1 MPDQAQRLRE
11 IVTKKTGESASKKV
25 DLSARRKRKDC
36 VNSPHARVITVT
48 SGKGGVGKSNVA
60 VNLGIAL
67 VREGKRVAVIDMD
80 LGLAN
85 VNVIANVDP
94 SHNLFD
100 VFRGSHD
107 LADIVEKGP
116 ENLLV
121 VAGAT
126 GKDELANLDGEECR
140 QFLDQLA
147 QLDQLVD
154 IIIMDTAA
162 GISRSVLKFVRS
174 ADETL
179 LVTTPEPTA
188 ITAAYALIKA
198 SIRHGPKPYF
208 KLIVNRASSLMEARR
223 VGEKIQRVGQEFL
236 NTRLDLLGYVLEDQ
250 AVPRAVRRRSP
261 FMVDSP
267 EAMVSQCISHLS
279 RRLINPK
286 KQREPEGIRNFFE
299 KMMDWIGGE

>member
-11 IVTKKTGESASKKV
+11 IVTGSKRKTGRADVDLTARRRKKKTRSA
-25 DLSARRKRKDC
+25 D
-36 VNSPHARVITVT
+36 HARVITVT

-67 VREGKRVAVIDMD
+67 AREDQRVAVVDMD

-94 SHNLFD
+94 SDNLFD
-100 VFRGSHD
+100 VFQGRRD
-107 LADIVEKGP
+107 LADIVEVGP
-116 ENLLV
+116 EGLLV

-126 GKDELANLDGEECR
+126 GKDELANLDGEDCR
-140 QFLDQLA
+140 QFLNQLS

-188 ITAAYALIKA
+188 ITDAYGLMKA
-198 SIRHGPKPYF
+198 SIRRDPKPYL
-208 KLIVNRASSLMEARR
+208 KLIVNRASSLMEAQK
-223 VGEKIQRVGQEFL
+223 VGQKIQRVGREFL
-236 NTRLDLLGYVLEDQ
+236 NARLDLLGYILEDS
-250 AVPRAVRRRSP
+250 AVPRAVRRRRP
-261 FMVDSP
+261 FLIDAP
-267 EAMVSQCISHLS
+267 DAKVSQCMKHLGK
-279 RRLINPK
+279 RLLDPE
-286 KQREPEGIRNFFE
+286 RAAEPRGVRNFFE
-299 KMMDWIGGE
+299 SIMDWIGG